1 MTRTAP
7 TVRPSSVGGFDAGI
21 AQQAVEWWVTL
32 NSGDATETLRAA
44 CLRWRDAHPEHERA
58 WRHIEKADQRMR
70 HVSGTLGAAVAQ
82 AALRAPRSRGRRMA
96 VKAIAGALFVGTG
109 AWVATDPLAV
119 QWLRADARTGVGER
133 RTLRLADGTT
143 LVLNTRSAV
152 RLSMDG
158 EARRITLI
166 EGEIMVT
173 TGKDVGH
180 APSRA
185 LIVTTAHATLQPM
198 GTRFAVRQT
207 GQGGGGGTVQV
218 FEGAVRVDPL
228 APKAFGREG
237 REGREG
243 GDASRGRLVRAGEQT
258 RFTSRDVA
266 TAIPLA
272 DGDGAWADGMFV
284 AVDMRLDTFL
294 AELARYRRGYVRCDP
309 AVAAL
314 RVSGT
319 YPLGDTD
326 AILAVLPRALPVSV
340 ASVTRY
346 WVTVG
351 PRG

>member
-1 MTRTAP
+1 MTRTAS
-7 TVRPSSVGGFDAGI
+7 TVRPSPVGGFDADV

-32 NSGDATETLRAA
+32 NSGDATEALRVA

-82 AALRAPRSRGRRMA
+82 AALRAPHSRGRRMA

-158 EARRITLI
+158 ETRRITLI
-166 EGEIMVT
+166 DGEIMVT

-180 APSRA
+180 APPRA
-185 LIVTTAHATLQPM
+185 LIVATAHATLQPM

-207 GQGGGGGTVQV
+207 GQGADGGTVQV

-237 REGREG
+237 I
-243 GDASRGRLVRAGEQT
+243 DASGGRLVRAGEQT

-266 TAIPLA
+266 TATPLG

-284 AVDMRLDTFL
+284 AVDMRLDAFL

-340 ASVTRY
+340 ALVTRY

>member
-1 MTRTAP
+1 MTRTARTLP
-7 TVRPSSVGGFDAGI
+7 AVGGFDAGI

-32 NSGDATETLRAA
+32 NGGNATETLHAA
-44 CLRWRDAHPEHERA
+44 CVRWREAHPEHERA

-70 HVSGTLGAAVAQ
+70 QVSGTLGAAVAQ

-96 VKAIAGALFVGTG
+96 VKAIAGALFVGAG

-158 EARRITLI
+158 ETRRIALI
-166 EGEIMVT
+166 DGEIMVT
-173 TGKDVGH
+173 TGNDTGH
-180 APSRA
+180 APPRP
-185 LIVTTAHATLQPM
+185 LIVVTTQATLQPM
-198 GTRFAVRQT
+198 GTRFAVRQA
-207 GQGGGGGTVQV
+207 GQGVDEGSVQV
-218 FEGAVRVDPL
+218 FEGAVRVT
-228 APKAFGREG
+228 PKASGRDG
-237 REGREG
+237 VG
-243 GDASRGRLVRAGEQT
+243 AQIVRAGAQA
-258 RFTSRDVA
+258 RFTSREVA
-266 TAIPLA
+266 AVTPIA

-284 AVDMRLDTFL
+284 AVDMRLDDFL
-294 AELARYRRGYVRCDP
+294 AELSRYRRGYVRCDP
-309 AVAAL
+309 AVAGL

-326 AILAVLPRALPVSV
+326 AILAVLPHALPVSV

>member
-1 MTRTAP
+1 MTSR
-7 TVRPSSVGGFDAGI
+7 VGAIAGFDAGV

-32 NSGDATETLRAA
+32 QGGDATESLRAA
-44 CLRWRDAHPEHERA
+44 CARWREAHPEHERA
-58 WRHIEKADQRMR
+58 WRHIETADRRMR
-70 HVSGTLGAAVAQ
+70 HVSDTLGASLAQ

-109 AWVATDPLAV
+109 AWVASDPLTV

-158 EARRITLI
+158 EVRRIALVD
-166 EGEIMVT
+166 GEIMVT
-173 TGKDVGH
+173 TGKDAGH
-180 APSRA
+180 VPPRP
-185 LIVTTAHATLQPM
+185 LVVTTAHGTLEPL
-198 GTRFAVRQT
+198 GTRFVVRQT
-207 GQGGGGGTVQV
+207 QGSSDATVQV
-218 FEGAVRVDPL
+218 FEGAVRVTPAAASANDAAGAQIVHAREQAQFHTGGVGPVQPL
-228 APKAFGREG
+228 
-237 REGREG
+237 
-243 GDASRGRLVRAGEQT
+243 T
-258 RFTSRDVA
+258 
-266 TAIPLA
+266 

-284 AVDMRLDTFL
+284 AVDMRLDAFL
-294 AELARYRRGYVRCDP
+294 AELSRYRRGYLRCDP
-309 AVAAL
+309 AVASL

-319 YPLGDTD
+319 YPLADTD
-326 AILAVLPRALPVSV
+326 AILGVLPHALPVSV